1 VFRKQIES
9 VDVKEGSLG
18 DSWFVGAIAT
28 LADHP
33 SLLEKL
39 FVNKIYNE
47 EGVYRV
53 RLCKN
58 GEW

>member
-1 VFRKQIES
+1 